1 MHVDRYITKILVIHL
16 RCTSTVRY
24 ATHFTIFMDHL
35 FATHS
40 LFTIQFYSWR
50 SRKAEP
56 LTLFS
61 FEKKRKEYYI
71 LCFAEIFA
79 ISYVY
84 RLLIVAKH
92 KRRTRFS
99 RPRKIVSSSFF
110 PLRIVDHYDGKMRV
124 LLLFFCIISKYTN
137 S

>member
-1 MHVDRYITKILVIHL
+1 MYID
-16 RCTSTVRY
+16 CSVRY
-24 ATHFTIFMDHL
+24 SLYYIYGPFIRHTFAIYNTILFM
-35 FATHS
+35 
-40 LFTIQFYSWR
+40 
-50 SRKAEP
+50 
-56 LTLFS
+56 TLAKGRAFDT
-61 FEKKRKEYYI
+61 FFFREKRKEYYI

-99 RPRKIVSSSFF
+99 RPRKIVSSSF

-124 LLLFFCIISKYTN
+124 LLFFFLYYFEIYKFIKSHLRHCKITKVIG
-137 S
+137 